1 MVKCIDDNVG
11 KILAALRG
19 AGLLEKTI
27 VVFSS
32 DHGDM
37 CGEHGRHNKGI
48 PLEASAKIPLLIY
61 APGKV
66 KPGMVVHE
74 ALATVDFKPTI
85 LGLLGVA
92 SEGGDEGRNASA
104 LFLNGK
110 APAGWNDVAISRH
123 AGGIWLMAASS
134 RYKFIV
140 STDSDP
146 CLFDLDQDAFE
157 MRNIF
162 RLPSSRETVRTLAR
176 ALLDYS
182 RKCNEPFAV
191 QPAMQADLVWAAEGT
206 GSYASPK
213 REAAER
219 NTAKKGGR
227 KAGKKKKAA
236 DEDEP

>member
-1 MVKCIDDNVG
+1 VPFV
-11 KILAALRG
+11 
-19 AGLLEKTI
+19 
-27 VVFSS
+27 
-32 DHGDM
+32 
-37 CGEHGRHNKGI
+37 
-48 PLEASAKIPLLIY
+48 IY

-66 KPGMVVHE
+66 KPGTVVHE

-85 LGLLGVA
+85 LGLMGVA

-110 APAGWNDVAISRH
+110 APAGWNNVAISRH

-146 CLFDLDQDAFE
+146 CLFDLEQDAFE

-162 RLPSSRETVRTLAR
+162 RLPSSRETVRELAR

-182 RKCNEPFAV
+182 RKSSEPFAA
-191 QPAMQADLVWAAEGT
+191 QPTMHADLVWAAEGA
-206 GSYASPK
+206 GGYAPPTRNAPK
-213 REAAER
+213 P
-219 NTAKKGGR
+219 GGR